1 MKTLLLLLLAT
12 LFVSQ
17 PSHSFA
23 ATDDESES
31 LEVDTF
37 LKIGPK
43 SVPYPVWHEV
53 ENVKGETFA
62 ISDMLSE
69 DPLNPEEWWPQE
81 NEEIRWNSDEQLIW
95 QSSDGTSL
103 SPESQNDPNFVW
115 LSFYVE
121 TDRWMPV
128 MLNLESH
135 QPLTVYKNGMPLG
148 SKHSSEPFG
157 ENDEPGTHT
166 EQLHLHKGKHLI
178 TIKSVYDPDHDNASW
193 YVNTTLE
200 SPHINALDTTLEPEH
215 GVAMRH
221 LVDSPSPG
229 SVAIS
234 PDGSYIT
241 TVYSSAQPPE
251 GETENWIELRTF
263 DGEQVMDFKGSMNP
277 GNVQWLKNTNKFSYV
292 DYKESGKA
300 DLWLVD
306 PEDGTQRKILE
317 DIEQFGSYTWAPDGS
332 YVIYSVS
339 EQPHPDDSDVRNLE
353 YLEDRRPWFRQRSFL
368 YLADAQG
375 GNQRRLTAGKLST
388 PLNSIHPDGN
398 KLLFTRSHIDYSE
411 RPYSKSEYKTLD
423 LTTMETDSLFTV
435 RFGGS
440 ASWSP
445 DGEKILLTGGP
456 SMFDNAGQN
465 VPDGMTANDYD
476 SQLYL
481 YNPQE
486 NRVDPLSRNFDPSVN
501 QVEWSHDGSSI
512 YLVTTD
518 ESFRNLYRYDL
529 NNRRYTQIDTGVD
542 ITGQMATA
550 VQTDRLIFTGSGI
563 SDPPGVY
570 TYDEASNRSELI
582 GFPAEREY
590 QHVTFGDSRDW
601 QFETEE
607 DGEEI
612 DGHVYYPPDFDDNES
627 YPVIVYYYGGTTP
640 VNRAFGG
647 RYPKE
652 YYAAQGYLVYVLQP
666 SGAIGYGQEFS
677 ARHVNDW
684 GKRVADEII
693 DGVTQFLD
701 THDYADPENV
711 GAIGASY
718 GGFMTML
725 LQTRTDLFS
734 AAISHAGISNITSY
748 WGEGFWGFQ
757 YSGIATADSFPW
769 DSPEIY
775 VEQSPIFNADEINT
789 PLLLLHGN
797 VDTNVPPGESIQ
809 MFTALKLLD
818 RDVAYVEIDET
829 DHHVLDYTKYQDWTD
844 TILAW
849 FDRHLKDQPEWWE
862 ELHE

>member
-1 MKTLLLLLLAT
+1 MKTLSTLLLIFLVTVNL
-12 LFVSQ
+12 
-17 PSHSFA
+17 SFA
-23 ATDDESES
+23 AQS
-31 LEVDTF
+31 DTEEAE
-37 LKIGPK
+37 LINVEQMLMIGPK
-43 SVPYPVWHEV
+43 SVPFPVWHNV
-53 ENVKGETFA
+53 ENVKGETYA
-62 ISDMLSE
+62 IADMVSHEPLQLSDWW
-69 DPLNPEEWWPQE
+69 PEEG
-81 NEEIRWNSDEQLIW
+81 NTVRWDATDELTW
-95 QSSDGTSL
+95 SSASGADIT
-103 SPESQNDPNFVW
+103 PEDSNHPNYAWF
-115 LSFYVE
+115 SFYVE
-121 TDRWMPV
+121 TDRWMQLSLHV
-128 MLNLESH
+128 ESH
-135 QPLTVYKNGMPLG
+135 HPLAVYKNGQHLG
-148 SKHSSEPFG
+148 SKLSSEPADNNG
-157 ENDEPGTHT
+157 EPGSHT
-166 EQLHLHKGKHLI
+166 ERFDLHRGKHLI
-178 TIKSVYDPDHDNASW
+178 TIKSVYDPEADAPWEVRPSVETYHHDHLR
-193 YVNTTLE
+193 TTL
-200 SPHINALDTTLEPEH
+200 NPEH

-221 LVDSPSPG
+221 LVDAPSPG

-234 PDGSYIT
+234 PDGNYVT
-241 TVYSSAQPPE
+241 TTFSSAGPPD
-251 GETENWIELRTF
+251 GETESWIELRTF
-263 DGEQVMDFKGSMNP
+263 DGGRVQDYKGSMDV
-277 GNVQWLKNTNKFSYV
+277 GNVQWLPVGNRFSYV
-292 DYKESGKA
+292 DYNQSGA

-306 PEDGTQRKILE
+306 PEDGSQRKVLE
-317 DIEQFGSYTWAPDGS
+317 GIEQFGSYTWAPDGS

-339 EQPHPDDSDVRNLE
+339 EEPHPDGSDVRNLK

-368 YLADAQG
+368 YIADAEG
-375 GNQRRLTAGKLST
+375 GNSRRLTAGKLST
-388 PLNSIHPDGN
+388 NLNSIHPDGE
-398 KLLFTRSHIDYSE
+398 KLLFTRPHVDYSE

-423 LTTMETDSLFTV
+423 LITLETDSLFTV

-445 DGEKILLTGGP
+445 DGDRILVTGGP
-456 SMFDNAGQN
+456 TMFDEAGTN
-465 VPDGMTANDYD
+465 VPEGMTANDYD
-476 SQLYL
+476 NQMYL
-481 YNPQE
+481 YNPEE
-486 NRVDPLSRNFDPSVN
+486 NRVDPVSRNFDPSIDI
-501 QVEWSHDGSSI
+501 VEWGPEGESL

-518 ESFRNLYRYDL
+518 QSYRNLYRYDI
-529 NNRRYTQIDTGVD
+529 NSRRYTQLESGVD
-542 ITGQMATA
+542 VTGQMAIADNT
-550 VQTDRLIFTGSGI
+550 TRLVFTGSGI
-563 SDPPGVY
+563 SDPPKVY
-570 TYDEASNRSELI
+570 TYDDQTGQAQLHRE
-582 GFPAEREY
+582 PAEQEY
-590 QHVTFGDSRDW
+590 QHVTFGDARDW
-601 QFETEE
+601 TFET
-607 DGEEI
+607 DGGEI
-612 DGHVYYPPDFDDNES
+612 DGHVYYPPDFNEDES

-693 DGVTQFLD
+693 EGVTLFLD
-701 THDYADPENV
+701 EHEYADAENV

-725 LQTRTDLFS
+725 LQTRTDIFS

-775 VEQSPIFNADEINT
+775 VEQSPIFNADQITT

-818 RDVAYVEIDET
+818 RKVAYVEIDET

-849 FDRHLKDQPEWWE
+849 FDRHLKDEPEWWE

>member
-1 MKTLLLLLLAT
+1 MKPFVLLLIVF
-12 LFVSQ
+12 LFSQ
-17 PSHSFA
+17 PAFGYH
-23 ATDDESES
+23 TVEDEPEPV
-31 LEVDTF
+31 EVDEF

-43 SVPYPVWHEV
+43 SVPYPVWHDV
-53 ENVKGETFA
+53 ENVRGETFT
-62 ISDMLSE
+62 ISDMLNH
-69 DPLNPEEWWPQE
+69 DPLDPESWWPEEGDE
-81 NEEIRWNSDEQLIW
+81 VRWDSDEHLSW
-95 QSSDGTSL
+95 EVSDGAGL
-103 SPESQNDPNFVW
+103 SPDAEEDPNFVW

-121 TDRWMPV
+121 ADRWMPV
-128 MLNLESH
+128 TLNFETH
-135 QPLTVYKNGMPLG
+135 QPLTVYKNGQQLG
-148 SKHSSEPFG
+148 SKQSSEPG
-157 ENDEPGTHT
+157 GDDAEPGSHT
-166 EQLHLHKGKHLI
+166 EQLQLHRGKHLI
-178 TIKSVYDPDHDNASW
+178 TVKSVYDPAHEDAPWDII
-193 YVNTTLE
+193 TTLE
-200 SPHINALDTTLEPEH
+200 STHIDDLATSLEPQH

-221 LVDSPSPG
+221 FVDSPTPG

-234 PDGSYIT
+234 ADGEYVT
-241 TVYSSAQPPE
+241 TVYSSAQPPD
-251 GETENWIELRTF
+251 GETESWIELQTF
-263 DGEQVMDFKGSMNP
+263 EGERVQDFKGSMDI
-277 GNVQWLKNTNKFSYV
+277 GNVQWLNESTKFSYV
-292 DYKESGKA
+292 DYKETGKA

-306 PEDGTQRKILE
+306 PEDGSQIRVLK
-317 DIEQFGSYTWAPDGS
+317 DIEQFGSYTWAPDDD

-353 YLEDRRPWFRQRSFL
+353 YLEDRRPGFRSRSFL

-388 PLNSIHPDGN
+388 PLNSIHPDGTE
-398 KLLFTRSHIDYSE
+398 LLFTRSHIDYSE
-411 RPYSKSEYKTLD
+411 RPYSKNEYKTLD

-456 SMFDNAGQN
+456 SMFDDAGKN
-465 VPDGMTANDYD
+465 VPDDMTANDYD
-476 SQLYL
+476 NQLYL
-481 YNPQE
+481 YNPEE
-486 NRVDPLSRNFDPSVN
+486 NRVDPLSRNFDPSID
-501 QVEWSHDGSSI
+501 QAEWNGDGSSI
-512 YLVTTD
+512 YVVTTD
-518 ESFRNLYRYDL
+518 QSYRNVYRYDISS
-529 NNRRYTQIDTGVD
+529 RRYSQIDTGVD
-542 ITGQMATA
+542 ITGQFA
-550 VQTDRLIFTGSGI
+550 VAKDTDRMIFTGSGI
-563 SDPPGVY
+563 SDPPKVHTFNQVSG
-570 TYDEASNRSELI
+570 ERELLND
-582 GFPAEREY
+582 PAEREFE
-590 QHVTFGDSRDW
+590 HVTFGEDSDW
-601 QFETEE
+601 LFETE
-607 DGEEI
+607 DDEEI
-612 DGHVYYPPDFDDNES
+612 DGHVYYPPDFDENES

-701 THDYADPENV
+701 AHEYADADNV

-725 LQTRTDLFS
+725 LQTRTDIFS

-775 VEQSPIFNADEINT
+775 VEQSPIFNADEIDT

-849 FDRHLKDQPEWWE
+849 FDRNLKDQPEWWE